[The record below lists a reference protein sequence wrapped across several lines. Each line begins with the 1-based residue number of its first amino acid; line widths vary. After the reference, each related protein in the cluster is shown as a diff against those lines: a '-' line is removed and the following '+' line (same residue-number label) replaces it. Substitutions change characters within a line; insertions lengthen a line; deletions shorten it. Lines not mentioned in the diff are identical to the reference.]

1 MGVCGSAC
9 SFFHCSSFKR
19 IFFMCRFPLG
29 VRRFAAKGLC
39 VCVCVCV
46 CVWHV
51 NILGGISPLDD
62 GRGCTVLKLVAAS
75 DLTIVKRAEVR

>member
-29 VRRFAAKGLC
+29 VRRFAAKG
-39 VCVCVCV
+39 VR
-46 CVWHV
+46 VWHV
-51 NILGGISPLDD
+51 NILGEISPLDD
-62 GRGCTVLKLVAAS
+62 GRGCTVVKLAAPS
-75 DLTIVKRAEVR
+75 DLTMMKSAEVR

>member
-19 IFFMCRFPLG
+19 IFFMCRFPPG
-29 VRRFAAKGLC
+29 VRRFAAKGL
-39 VCVCVCV
+39 

-62 GRGCTVLKLVAAS
+62 GRACTVLKLAAS